1 MFEAE
6 FIKALFEVG
15 GPVVAV
21 VVILAY
27 AYIKR
32 GDARGTTEADSARA
46 EAAVLRRDHD
56 ALSQKVDS
64 MGRTITE
71 QGMHLVKLETIMQE
85 RKK

>member
-1 MFEAE
+1 MLEAE
-6 FIKALFEVG
+6 FLRALLEVG
-15 GPVVAV
+15 GPVVV
-21 VVILAY
+21 VAVILAY

-64 MGRTITE
+64 MGRTLTE
-71 QGMHLVKLETIMQE
+71 QGKHLVKLETILEE